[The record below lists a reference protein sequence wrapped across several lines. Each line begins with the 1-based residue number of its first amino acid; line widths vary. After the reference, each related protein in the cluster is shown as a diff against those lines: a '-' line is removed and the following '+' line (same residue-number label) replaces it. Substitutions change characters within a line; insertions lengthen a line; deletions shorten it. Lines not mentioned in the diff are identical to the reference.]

1 MAKRRGSSARKT
13 RTFEFTHWRELIGVA
28 LILLAVVTLLSI
40 IPTRRGAVTESWMA
54 FLWVGLGLGMYLAPF
69 ILGALGIAFLLEAL
83 GRDLGV
89 DAGKLAALVVF
100 CLLFL
105 TLLGLMS
112 PSEAVQLANW
122 GFIEI
127 GAGGYAGTVLSSLL
141 VSAVG
146 LIGAYVVILLLSFVC
161 LSILLELSPAEIG
174 AGLANAW
181 KVLPDW
187 YRIRFRLASADG
199 SARAD
204 ELLPAGIDAL
214 PLPPEIPVEPRANGH
229 TGGSPV
235 AKPALPVRP
244 QIAATDPQ
252 SEFTLQPRII
262 GGQNDEPSWE
272 LPPLEEIFEIG
283 VEHEISQA
291 EIRTRVKIIE
301 DTLASFGVPARV
313 VEVNQGPAVTQ
324 FGIEPGFLEQ
334 KQSSGHTKRS
344 KVKVSKIS
352 ALANDLAL
360 ALAASPVR
368 IEAPVPGRSMVGVEV
383 PNMETSMVTLRS
395 VMETEPFQKLSS
407 KTSLAVALGQDVSG
421 QPAVADLEAMP
432 HLLIAG
438 ATGSGK
444 SVCVNAII
452 ACLLCQNTPR
462 ELRFI
467 MVDPKMVELN
477 GYNGIPHLSER
488 VVVELERVVEVLK
501 STTQEMDRRYQMF
514 SKMGARN
521 LQAYNSVATSRGE
534 PTLPKIVVVIDELA
548 DLMMVAPEQVERYI
562 CRIAQMA
569 RATGIHLVIATQRP
583 SVDVIT
589 GLIKANFPARISFA
603 VSSQVD
609 SRVILDVVG
618 AERLLGHGDMLFMR
632 PDSSKLARLQ
642 GCFVSD
648 AEINRLVRYWKRFRS
663 IAKDVP
669 IDDFSRSM
677 VQRPLLDDLIVAEQ
691 QSPDDDPLLDE
702 AIAVVREQSRASAS
716 LLQRR
721 LRVGYSR
728 AARLID
734 LLEERHIVGP
744 DQGGGR
750 SREVIEP
757 DDIPPESEFEFDD

>member
-1 MAKRRGSSARKT
+1 MGGDWALECISLRSSS
-13 RTFEFTHWRELIGVA
+13 EHWVA
-28 LILLAVVTLLSI
+28 
-40 IPTRRGAVTESWMA
+40 
-54 FLWVGLGLGMYLAPF
+54 
-69 ILGALGIAFLLEAL
+69 ALLLEAL

-89 DAGKLAALVVF
+89 DAGKLASLVVF
-100 CLLFL
+100 YLLFL
-105 TLLGLMS
+105 TLLGLIS
-112 PSEAVQLANW
+112 PSESVQVANW
-122 GFIEI
+122 GFIEF
-127 GAGGYAGTVLSSLL
+127 GSGGYLGSVLSSLL

-146 LIGAYVVILLLSFVC
+146 VIGAYVIILLVSFAC
-161 LSILLELSPAEIG
+161 LSILLELSPTEIG
-174 AGLANAW
+174 AGLVNAW
-181 KVLPDW
+181 RTVRDW
-187 YRIRFRLASADG
+187 YRIRFRLG
-199 SARAD
+199 SAGSASRLD
-204 ELLPAGIDAL
+204 EGFNGGTDA
-214 PLPPEIPVEPRANGH
+214 PTIHPEIPADPRADAQA
-229 TGGSPV
+229 GSS
-235 AKPALPVRP
+235 PAVSPSESPRNQP
-244 QIAATDPQ
+244 DDTDPMG
-252 SEFTLQPRII
+252 EFALQPRII
-262 GGQNDEPSWE
+262 GAQGDVHLWE
-272 LPPLEEIFEIG
+272 LPPMKDIFEIG
-283 VEHEISQA
+283 AEHEISQGV

-324 FGIEPGFLEQ
+324 FGIEPGFIEQ
-334 KQSSGHTKRS
+334 KQSSGQVKRS

-352 ALANDLAL
+352 GLANDLAL

-368 IEAPVPGRSMVGVEV
+368 IEAPIPGRSMVGVEV

-395 VMETEPFQKLSS
+395 VMETEPFQKLSD
-407 KTSLAVALGQDVSG
+407 KTTLALALGQDVSG
-421 QPAVADLEAMP
+421 QPSVANLETMP

-444 SVCVNAII
+444 SVCVNSII
-452 ACLLCQNTPR
+452 ACLLCQNTP
-462 ELRFI
+462 EDLRFI
-467 MVDPKMVELN
+467 MVDPKMVELS
-477 GYNGIPHLSER
+477 GYNGIPHLFDR

-501 STTQEMDRRYQMF
+501 WTTQEMDRRYQMF

-521 LQAYNSVATSRGE
+521 LKSYNSAAPARGE
-534 PTLPKIVVVIDELA
+534 ATLPKIVVVIDELA

-609 SRVILDVVG
+609 SRVILDIAG

-648 AEINRLVRYWKRFRS
+648 AEINRLVRYWRRFRS
-663 IAKDVP
+663 FEKDVP
-669 IDDFSRSM
+669 VEDVSSSM
-677 VQRPLLDDLIVAEQ
+677 VQRPLLDDMIVAEERAA
-691 QSPDDDPLLDE
+691 DEDPLLGE

-734 LLEERHIVGP
+734 LLEARHIVGP

-750 SREVIEP
+750 SREVLNLDDTTP
-757 DDIPPESEFEFDD
+757 DFEFDD